1 MIKSKILKIILL
13 ILIVI
18 SILNIS
24 SLAIS
29 IPEKDINLKIENLTQ
44 GCTAYLLL
52 PESLLKFNMERFID
66 NNKNNPYSLEAEK
79 ATKIEKYLK
88 DEDYLGYINFF
99 KELGYPIAYNE
110 IELRHYCFC
119 LGDREVIGE
128 YEYNENKYIQIKIN
142 LNDQNQFKLI
152 TKDYLVG
159 YDLKDIKFLID
170 EYGTKTY
177 IDLSDKNFTTNNTEN
192 SNITECNINY
202 EFYSTEDFGEIQ
214 RAIDLA
220 HIILI
225 ILFIISVV
233 IVYFALRKRRIAKK
247 EEKAARR
254 FWEKKLTKEEK
265 IAEKKKLKEEK
276 KLAKK
281 NKSKK
286 K

>member
-1 MIKSKILKIILL
+1 MIKNKILKILLL
-13 ILIVI
+13 ILIII

-24 SLAIS
+24 CFAIA

-44 GCTAYLLL
+44 GCNVYLLL
-52 PESLLKFNMERFID
+52 PENLLKYNMERFID
-66 NNKNNPYSLEAEK
+66 NNKDNPYSLEAEK
-79 ATKIEKYLK
+79 ANMIEQYLNN
-88 DEDYLGYINFF
+88 EDYLGYIDFF
-99 KELGYPIAYNE
+99 RELGYPITYNE

-128 YEYNENKYIQIKIN
+128 YEYNGNKYIQIKIN

-177 IDLSDKNFTTNNTEN
+177 IDLSDKTFNTNSEA
-192 SNITECNINY
+192 SNITECNISY

-233 IVYFALRKRRIAKK
+233 VVYFALRKKRIAKK

-254 FWEKKLTKEEK
+254 FWEKQLTKEEK
-265 IAEKKKLKEEK
+265 KAEKKRLKEEK

-281 NKSKK
+281 NKKK
-286 K
+286 